1 MQLELFR
8 TPSEA
13 PKRPAAWEDLNQRER
28 ERIIAILARLM
39 SKAILPHP
47 GRDNDER

>member
-8 TPSEA
+8 TPSQA
-13 PKRPAAWEDLNQRER
+13 PGRPPVWENLNQKER

-39 SKAILPHP
+39 SKAIHPHP
-47 GRDNDER
+47 GRDSDER